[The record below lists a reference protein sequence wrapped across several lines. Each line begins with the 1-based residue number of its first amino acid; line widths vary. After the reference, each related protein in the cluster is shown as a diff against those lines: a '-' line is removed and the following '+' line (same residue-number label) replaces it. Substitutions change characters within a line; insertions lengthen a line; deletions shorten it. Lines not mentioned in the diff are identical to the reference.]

1 MRPATEAAIGRAKA
15 HPASKREDGGV
26 VVTSVVK
33 DKVTNCM
40 FVYTKLLQQLANN
53 LSNFLSAV
61 GAGQLR

>member
-1 MRPATEAAIGRAKA
+1 MRPATEAAMGRAEA
-15 HPASKREDGGV
+15 HHASKRKNSGV

-33 DKVTNCM
+33 DKVTDCM
-40 FVYTKLLQQLANN
+40 LFYTKLLQQLANN